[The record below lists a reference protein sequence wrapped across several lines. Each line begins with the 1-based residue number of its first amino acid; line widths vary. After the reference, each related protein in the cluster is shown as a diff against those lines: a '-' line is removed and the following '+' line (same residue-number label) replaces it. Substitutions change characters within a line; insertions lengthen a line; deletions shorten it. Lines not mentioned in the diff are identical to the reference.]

1 MSVLTEEPSDM
12 SNTERL
18 RDRTE
23 DYLFR
28 LQLID
33 DIPYFT
39 AVQKA
44 ALHRREAESFA
55 AACRDLGHRR
65 HHPAA

>member
-1 MSVLTEEPSDM
+1 MSDTD
-12 SNTERL
+12 RL

-33 DIPYFT
+33 ETPYFT
-39 AVQKA
+39 AVQRA
-44 ALHRREAESFA
+44 ALRRREAESFA
-55 AACRDLGHRR
+55 AACRDLA
-65 HHPAA
+65 PDDTAPVA

>member
-1 MSVLTEEPSDM
+1 M
-12 SNTERL
+12 SNPDRL

-33 DIPYFT
+33 ETPYFT

-44 ALHRREAESFA
+44 ALRRREAESFA
-55 AACRDLGHRR
+55 AACPDLAPDDTT
-65 HHPAA
+65 PAA